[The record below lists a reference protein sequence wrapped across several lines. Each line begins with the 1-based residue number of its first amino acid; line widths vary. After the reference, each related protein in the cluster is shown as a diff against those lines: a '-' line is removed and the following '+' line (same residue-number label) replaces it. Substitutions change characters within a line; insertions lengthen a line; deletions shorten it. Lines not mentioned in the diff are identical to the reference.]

1 MYNEN
6 ELKTQW
12 DMKIPNQ
19 STIKVIVSEK
29 GSSNYVIQHN
39 AQNVGE
45 TGKNSDEITTK
56 IVIENQSCEKGIP
69 FINET

>member
-1 MYNEN
+1 MGYEN
-6 ELKTQW
+6 NSSKHYKYQG
-12 DMKIPNQ
+12 DSFK
-19 STIKVIVSEK
+19 K